1 MSTLAPVR
9 AGQTGAWPRN
19 PAYPRAMT
27 AVRIVATP
35 PPSLYVLEGELAMT
49 AGPTGCVALR
59 SRDRS

>member
-1 MSTLAPVR
+1 
-9 AGQTGAWPRN
+9 
-19 PAYPRAMT
+19 MT